1 MSGFM
6 MVGCILSDELLGLT
20 EYYDAVLSRSG
31 LVKKE
36 SEFRTNKLSMILD
49 FIRTIC
55 IPENPKKELTSAII
69 EAWRLQVPERSLIQR
84 EEELRKVMASIC
96 SIKNVAK
103 WIERCKDPMNGSQLN
118 FRVLSDLPI
127 APSDFRS
134 EDVPKIYDLLSQI
147 MDYCIS
153 ITESDLCLSPE
164 ASPS

>member
-153 ITESDLCLSPE
+153 ITDSDLCLSPGV
-164 ASPS
+164 SPS